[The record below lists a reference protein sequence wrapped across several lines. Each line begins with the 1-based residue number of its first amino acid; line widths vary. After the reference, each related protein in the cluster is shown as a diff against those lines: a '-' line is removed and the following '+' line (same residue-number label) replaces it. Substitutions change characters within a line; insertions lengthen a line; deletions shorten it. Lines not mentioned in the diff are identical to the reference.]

1 LRRRAASR
9 RVPLKQPRKTFRSC
23 GIRAHFVGAGSGR
36 ATRRRRHIHCPDATR
51 TGKASDNSV
60 DAARFRRIDMLQSI
74 VSVSPALDLGLEFY
88 RDQLDD
94 LHTRLLDG
102 DVAAGFGGLV
112 ACLAEWRTQFDRGG
126 WRTFIDRV
134 CRAHAILPLVHS
146 EPMTAH
152 SFAAPRG
159 YHGDAELLD
168 YCYRLHRLDNLDSRS
183 LALNSAVV
191 SSPAPR
197 AVRCRREILATF
209 VDEVAS
215 ETSNARILAVA
226 AGHLREARLSAAVR
240 DDAVREYVALDQDS
254 QSLSEIATDPSCRRV
269 TTVAASVRDLMAGR
283 LDLGQFDGIYAAG
296 LYDYLRPSTARRLSR
311 TLFDCLRPGGR
322 LLVANFLE
330 GIECV
335 GYMEAYMDWYLIYRT
350 ADEMRAVAS
359 DIPLARIAEQ
369 RQYAET
375 NGNITFLDLRK
386 Q

>member
-1 LRRRAASR
+1 VREPLDVWHSR
-9 RVPLKQPRKTFRSC
+9 T
-23 GIRAHFVGAGSGR
+23 FVGADTGEVLRHRDGISIACCQNDRQTRAQHGVRAERSG
-36 ATRRRRHIHCPDATR
+36 
-51 TGKASDNSV
+51 
-60 DAARFRRIDMLQSI
+60 RIDMLQSI
-74 VSVSPALDLGLEFY
+74 TCASSALETGTDIYCE
-88 RDQLDD
+88 QLDE
-94 LHTRLLDG
+94 LQARLLEG
-102 DVAAGFGGLV
+102 DVAAAFGELV
-112 ACLAEWRTQFDRGG
+112 ACLAEWRTQFDRAG
-126 WRTFIDRV
+126 WRAFIDRV
-134 CRAHAILPLVHS
+134 CRTHAITPLLHG

-168 YCYRLHRLDNLDSRS
+168 YCYGLHRLDTRESRS
-183 LALNSAVV
+183 VALYGAVV

-197 AVRCRREILATF
+197 AVRRRREILATF

-215 ETSNARILAVA
+215 DTSNARILAVA

-269 TTVAASVRDLMAGR
+269 TTVAASVRDLMTGR

-296 LYDYLRPSTARRLSR
+296 LYDYLRPSTARRLTK

-350 ADEMRAVAS
+350 PDEMAAVAS
-359 DIPLARIAEQ
+359 DIPFARIAEQ
-369 RQYAET
+369 RQFAET